1 VGSGAVANWRIATLN
16 CVEQLKFEE
25 KQLSIQVARYIND
38 FFKPLISA
46 EANAN
51 DKHGLETKVV
61 ALCKDAF
68 TLRIAMRKSKGNYRC
83 EVLPHGTL
91 QSKNEDIAEA
101 MEVEGGKDAER
112 SDVIMF
118 TLFGALTKQPED
130 TAKEKIV
137 LEKAHVVLKRQE

>member
-1 VGSGAVANWRIATLN
+1 MGSGAVAHWRIATLN
-16 CVEQLKFEE
+16 CVEQLKFQG
-25 KQLSIQVARYIND
+25 KPLSIQVARYINE

-46 EANAN
+46 EA
-51 DKHGLETKVV
+51 DKQKLETNVV
-61 ALCKDAF
+61 TLCEDAF

-83 EVLPHGTL
+83 EVLPSGTL
-91 QSKNEDIAEA
+91 QSKNEYIAEA
-101 MEVEGGKDAER
+101 IEVESGKSAER